1 MTSQWSPVTIRY
13 TKRTPP
19 NTIAGIGEVF
29 FKLSLIIFFFF
40 LEIYEKEDFVYI
52 SDAIMVTWS
61 ANFRRACAKS

>member
-1 MTSQWSPVTIRY
+1 MTSQWSPVTISY

-19 NTIAGIGEVF
+19 NTIGGIREVF
-29 FKLSLIIFFFF
+29 FKLSLIFFFF